1 MGNEFLYKEYE
12 LNYEQLRFYDSRQS
26 SIFQYLFTLTS
37 SVAAAQFALY
47 KFFQSPTLSFFK
59 CQLFLSVIVFIA
71 TLLLF
76 LSMLQNRLYFVFTAR
91 QLNAIRKY
99 LLEKE
104 VSEFKNNQLYT
115 STNFPA
121 IKRTSIHTFQLIG
134 ASLISS
140 MFAASSMYALLQSFG
155 QQSSLGWSIFVF
167 TIILIAEILLGY
179 SYLDRQG
186 KKTADKA
193 IHEK

>member
-12 LNYEQLRFYDSRQS
+12 LNYDQLRFYDSRQS

-47 KFFQSPTLSFFK
+47 RFFQSPTLSFFK
-59 CQLFLSVIVFIA
+59 CHLFLSVVVFIA
-71 TLLLF
+71 TSLLL

-104 VSEFKNNQLYT
+104 VPGFRDNQLYT
-115 STNFPA
+115 STTFPA
-121 IKRTSIHTFQLIG
+121 IKRSSVHTFQLIG

-140 MFAASSMYALLQSFG
+140 MFAASSMYALLPSFG
-155 QQSSLGWSIFVF
+155 QQASVGWSIFIF
-167 TIILIAEILLGY
+167 AIILLAEILLGY
-179 SYLDRQG
+179 TYLYQQG